1 MWLDAAKKLFCAA
14 RKSVAN
20 TCVSTQ
26 LLLSTAFGLFPYKY
40 NSKTRRLTTA
50 KWLKYYWVLVNIVMV
65 LITVYLNF
73 FKRTPSA
80 TSFIIDKPLNKL
92 LAYIHFLLGLV
103 VFVVI
108 SSANFRHRAEVLILH
123 NAILQLQQQQ
133 QRWQRARFE
142 NYIIAKNV
150 MTFLQAA
157 SNVHAK
163 LGFNP
168 NPSFKY
174 VCFTILTICVKNIT
188 LFTVSNF
195 FLTLLYIYRLLQ
207 QLNWNFKEVVSF
219 YSLRARDV
227 PETVPMED
235 MTEIAFDL
243 KFATP
248 CKKTSVECTGVDV
261 AAIAELCRQYVRICQ
276 LIRRMLPKELF
287 SPTLFLELFFI
298 NVLDLCCYMVI
309 CERSMM
315 SAKET
320 SFILHQ
326 LCRLEELPDEIRNEI
341 EMLSI
346 FMAGETIRI
355 RFCGLLEWNFRT
367 GASFMIA
374 TILYLIVLVQFDYYN
389 L

>member
-1 MWLDAAKKLFCAA
+1 
-14 RKSVAN
+14 
-20 TCVSTQ
+20 
-26 LLLSTAFGLFPYKY
+26 
-40 NSKTRRLTTA
+40 
-50 KWLKYYWVLVNIVMV
+50 
-65 LITVYLNF
+65 
-73 FKRTPSA
+73 
-80 TSFIIDKPLNKL
+80 
-92 LAYIHFLLGLV
+92 
-103 VFVVI
+103 
-108 SSANFRHRAEVLILH
+108 
-123 NAILQLQQQQ
+123 
-133 QRWQRARFE
+133 
-142 NYIIAKNV
+142 

-276 LIRRMLPKELF
+276 LIRRVCKVYEWQVLLFLIIILFGNVMSTFYFLVYLVGKMLPKELF

-326 LCRLEELPDEIRNEI
+326 LCRLEELPDEIRNEVSTSVVI
-341 EMLSI
+341 MPIQNSSS
-346 FMAGETIRI
+346 T
-355 RFCGLLEWNFRT
+355 CT
-367 GASFMIA
+367 YS
-374 TILYLIVLVQFDYYN
+374 
-389 L
+389 